1 MCGQFATEQFGIGTC
16 DDDVHFLSQHTI
28 DEQVPS
34 FDILYLIKEKILKV
48 SVYLIQNL
56 QHVVQLVC
64 LEAGQPFIIEVSV
77 CKLQAVIV
85 HSLIAKR

>member
-1 MCGQFATEQFGIGTC
+1 MRGQLAAEQFGIGTC
-16 DDDVHFLSQHTI
+16 DDNVHFLSQHTI
-28 DEQVPS
+28 DEQMPS
-34 FDILYLIKEKILKV
+34 HDILYLIEEKILKV
-48 SVYLIQNL
+48 AVYLIQNL

-64 LEAGQPFIIEVSV
+64 LEINQPFIIEVSV

>member
-1 MCGQFATEQFGIGTC
+1 MRGQLAAEQFGIGTC
-16 DDDVHFLSQHTI
+16 DDNVHFLSQHTI
-28 DEQVPS
+28 DEQMPS
-34 FDILYLIKEKILKV
+34 QDILYLIEEKILKV
-48 SVYLIQNL
+48 AVYLIQNL

-64 LEAGQPFIIEVSV
+64 LEINQPFIIEVSV

>member
-1 MCGQFATEQFGIGTC
+1 MCGQFTTEQFGIGTC
-16 DDDVHFLSQHTI
+16 DDNVHFLSQHTI
-28 DEQVPS
+28 DEQMPS
-34 FDILYLIKEKILKV
+34 QDILYLIEEKILKV
-48 SVYLIQNL
+48 AVYLIQNL

-64 LEAGQPFIIEVSV
+64 LEVNQPFIIEVSV